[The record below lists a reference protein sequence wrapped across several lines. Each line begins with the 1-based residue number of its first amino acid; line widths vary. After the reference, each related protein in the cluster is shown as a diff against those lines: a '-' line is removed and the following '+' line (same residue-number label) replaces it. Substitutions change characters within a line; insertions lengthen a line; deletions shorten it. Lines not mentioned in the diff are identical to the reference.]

1 MLSTHSGGCLELR
14 SPAFSE
20 CYRLISSKDRIRR
33 VGLPVRLVLTT
44 SPSCSFVLQTARLT
58 PEQPEPPRCRL
69 LSPVVMK
76 VGSRFLGL
84 QPPPL
89 RETPWNPRTHS
100 HSV

>member
-58 PEQPEPPRCRL
+58 PEQPEPPRWRL
-69 LSPVVMK
+69 LSPVGMK
-76 VGSRFLGL
+76 IGSRFMEL
-84 QPPPL
+84 QARSWLKRPANSGIH
-89 RETPWNPRTHS
+89 R
-100 HSV
+100 